1 MPLTAMGGSRYRPAM
16 RLTIVSIAGLLAV
29 APALGQTAPEFAPD
43 AQVGAVEESRES
55 RLETLFETLR
65 SASDEETA
73 KSAENDIIEIWLE
86 SGSDTVD
93 LLMGWTLDAM
103 ERKNYPLA
111 LDYLDRIIAMQPDY
125 AEGWNK
131 RATVHFL
138 VDDYSK
144 AIADIE
150 QTLALE
156 PRHFGAL
163 SGLGTIMRDI
173 GDRDRALVA
182 FRHALEIDPFLESV
196 KEALSEIEAEVSGEE
211 I

>member
-1 MPLTAMGGSRYRPAM
+1 MWTHGVFLLVALAFASPAYAADDPETSAEANSQIESVDADPAN
-16 RLTIVSIAGLLAV
+16 RLNS
-29 APALGQTAPEFAPD
+29 
-43 AQVGAVEESRES
+43 
-55 RLETLFETLR
+55 LFETLK
-65 SASDEETA
+65 SATDIEAA
-73 KSAENDIIEIWLE
+73 KAAENDIIVIWLE

-93 LLMGWTLDAM
+93 LLMRWTLDAV
-103 ERKNYPLA
+103 EAKNFALA
-111 LDYLDRIIAMQPDY
+111 LDYLDRIVTMRPDY

-163 SGLGTIMRDI
+163 SGLGKIMRDI
-173 GDRDRALVA
+173 GDNQQAAIAYRR
-182 FRHALEIDPFLESV
+182 ALEIDPYLDDVED
-196 KEALSEIEAEVSGEE
+196 ALKEIEVEE
-211 I
+211 AGREI

>member
-1 MPLTAMGGSRYRPAM
+1 M
-16 RLTIVSIAGLLAV
+16 RILALLFTLSLAFAAPSFAQSDRETVS
-29 APALGQTAPEFAPD
+29 APD
-43 AQVGAVEESRES
+43 AKTEVVEPSRAE
-55 RLETLFETLR
+55 RLDMLFATLKT
-65 SASDEETA
+65 SSDAEAA
-73 KSAENDIIEIWLE
+73 KAAEDDIIKLWLE

-93 LLMGWTLDAM
+93 LLMGWTLAAI
-103 ERKNYPLA
+103 EEKNYALA
-111 LDYLDRIIAMQPDY
+111 LDYLDRIIVMKPDY

-150 QTLALE
+150 RTLALE

-173 GDRDRALVA
+173 GESDRAVTA
-182 FRHALEIDPFLESV
+182 YRRALDVDPHLDNV
-196 KEALSEIEAEVSGEE
+196 KEALDEIEKEKAGEE
-211 I
+211 T

>member
-1 MPLTAMGGSRYRPAM
+1 M
-16 RLTIVSIAGLLAV
+16 LLLILISA
-29 APALGQTAPEFAPD
+29 AALALASAAAAQSVETPAPD
-43 AQVGAVEESRES
+43 AEADTEAGEVEPSRES
-55 RLETLFETLR
+55 QLDSLFDTLQ
-65 SASDEETA
+65 SAPDDRAA
-73 KSAENDIIEIWLE
+73 KSAEGDILEIWLA

-103 ERKNYPLA
+103 EEKDYPLA
-111 LDYLDRIIAMQPDY
+111 LDYLDRIVSMQPDY
-125 AEGWNK
+125 VEGWNK

-138 VDDYSK
+138 IDDYAK

-163 SGLGTIMRDI
+163 SGLGTILREI
-173 GDRDRALVA
+173 GDNDRAVVA
-182 FRHALEIDPFLESV
+182 FREALAVDPHLDNV
-196 KEALSEIEAEVSGEE
+196 KEALGEIEAEEAGQA

>member
-1 MPLTAMGGSRYRPAM
+1 M
-16 RLTIVSIAGLLAV
+16 VV
-29 APALGQTAPEFAPD
+29 PD
-43 AQVGAVEESRES
+43 ADAEIGAVEQNREN
-55 RLETLFETLR
+55 RLESLFDTLR
-65 SASDEETA
+65 STNDEDTA
-73 KSAENDIIEIWLE
+73 KAAENDIIDIWLE

-93 LLMGWTLDAM
+93 LMMNWTLNAM

-111 LDYLDRIIAMQPDY
+111 LDYLDRIIAMQPGY

-173 GDRDRALVA
+173 GDTDRALVA
-182 FRHALEIDPFLESV
+182 FRHALEIDPYLESV
-196 KEALSEIEAEVSGEE
+196 KEALAEIEAEVSGEE

>member
-1 MPLTAMGGSRYRPAM
+1 M
-16 RLTIVSIAGLLAV
+16 RTLALLLAGSLFM
-29 APALGQTAPEFAPD
+29 ASPASAVSDRETSATD
-43 AQVGAVEESRES
+43 GAGMGAAEVDRRS
-55 RLETLFETLR
+55 RLDLLF
-65 SASDEETA
+65 ASLKSTSDAAAA
-73 KSAENDIIEIWLE
+73 KSVEDDIMGLWLE

-93 LLMGWTLDAM
+93 LLMNWTLNAM
-103 ERKNYPLA
+103 EEKNYALA
-111 LDYLDRIIAMQPDY
+111 LDYLDRIVAMQPDY
-125 AEGWNK
+125 VEGWNK

-138 VDDYSK
+138 TDDYSK

-173 GDRDRALVA
+173 GDNDRAA
-182 FRHALEIDPFLESV
+182 TAYHHALDIDPHLDTV
-196 KEALSEIEAEVSGEE
+196 REALDEIETENAGRE

>member
-1 MPLTAMGGSRYRPAM
+1 M
-16 RLTIVSIAGLLAV
+16 RFALIFLGMISV
-29 APALGQTAPEFAPD
+29 ASPVAAQTDEVVPPD
-43 AQVGAVEESRES
+43 AEAPTVETSRDS
-55 RLETLFETLR
+55 RLDSLFETLR
-65 SASDEETA
+65 STSDTRV
-73 KSAENDIIEIWLE
+73 AESTERDIIEIWLE

-93 LLMGWTLDAM
+93 LLMQWSLDAM

-111 LDYLDRIIAMQPDY
+111 LDYLDRVLIMKPDY
-125 AEGWNK
+125 VEGWNK

-138 VDDYSK
+138 TDDYSK

-163 SGLGTIMRDI
+163 SGLGTILREI
-173 GDRDRALVA
+173 GDVDSAVAA
-182 FRHALEIDPFLESV
+182 FREALAVDPHLDNVRDALE
-196 KEALSEIEAEVSGEE
+196 EIENEEGEE

>member
-1 MPLTAMGGSRYRPAM
+1 MRTLALILAGSLLVASPASAASD
-16 RLTIVSIAGLLAV
+16 R
-29 APALGQTAPEFAPD
+29 QTSATDGA
-43 AQVGAVEESRES
+43 ATGAVEADRTS
-55 RLETLFETLR
+55 RLESLFSSLKSTPD
-65 SASDEETA
+65 AAAA
-73 KSAENDIIEIWLE
+73 KSVENDIMRLWLE

-93 LLMGWTLDAM
+93 LLMNWALNAM
-103 ERKNYPLA
+103 EEKNYALA
-111 LDYLDRIIAMQPDY
+111 LDYLDRIVAMQPDY
-125 AEGWNK
+125 VEGWNK

-163 SGLGTIMRDI
+163 SGLGTIMREI
-173 GDRDRALVA
+173 GDNDRAAIAYHL
-182 FRHALEIDPFLESV
+182 ALDVDPHLETV
-196 KEALSEIEAEVSGEE
+196 REALDEIETEKAGRE

>member
-1 MPLTAMGGSRYRPAM
+1 M
-16 RLTIVSIAGLLAV
+16 RLPIVIFVGVLSVTSPAAAQSTEPV
-29 APALGQTAPEFAPD
+29 APEAD
-43 AQVGAVEESRES
+43 AEAGTVEPSRES
-55 RLETLFETLR
+55 QLESLFETLQ
-65 SASDEETA
+65 STSDSRTA
-73 KSAENDIIEIWLE
+73 KATESEIIEIWLE

-93 LLMGWTLDAM
+93 LLMTWTLNAM
-103 ERKNYPLA
+103 EERNYALA
-111 LDYLDRIIAMQPDY
+111 LDYLDRVVTMRPDY

-138 VDDYSK
+138 VDDFSK

-163 SGLGTIMRDI
+163 SGLGTIMREI
-173 GDRDRALVA
+173 GDTDRAVIA
-182 FRHALEIDPFLESV
+182 FREALAIDPHLGNV
-196 KEALSEIEAEVSGEE
+196 KEALEEIEDEEGGEE

>member
-1 MPLTAMGGSRYRPAM
+1 M
-16 RLTIVSIAGLLAV
+16 RSIAFALFVMAGLV
-29 APALGQTAPEFAPD
+29 APALAQSPRETEGSPKD
-43 AQVGAVEESRES
+43 AAAATPVLPSREE
-55 RLETLFETLR
+55 RLEALFSTLKSTTDKD
-65 SASDEETA
+65 AA
-73 KSAENDIIEIWLE
+73 KAAENDIITLWLE

-93 LLMGWTLDAM
+93 LMMSWVLAAIEEKDYG
-103 ERKNYPLA
+103 LA
-111 LDYLDRIIAMQPDY
+111 LDYLDRMLILKPDY

-138 VDDYSK
+138 KDEYPK

-150 QTLALE
+150 RALAIE

-173 GDRDRALVA
+173 GDKDRALTA
-182 FRHALEIDPFLESV
+182 YRKALEIDPHLDTV
-196 KEALSEIEAEVSGEE
+196 KEAVTEIERELAGRD